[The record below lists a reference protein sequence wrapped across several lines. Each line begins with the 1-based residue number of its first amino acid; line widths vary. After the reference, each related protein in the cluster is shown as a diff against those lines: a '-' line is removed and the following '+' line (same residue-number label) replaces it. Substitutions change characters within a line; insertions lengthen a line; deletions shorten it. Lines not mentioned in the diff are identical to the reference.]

1 MATIIAVLMALGL
14 LNAAQDWDTLSSQQ
28 QQEMIN
34 IVNQDIGNF

>member
-1 MATIIAVLMALGL
+1 MATIIAILMALGL
-14 LNAAQDWDTLSSQQ
+14 LNSTTDWDTLSSQE